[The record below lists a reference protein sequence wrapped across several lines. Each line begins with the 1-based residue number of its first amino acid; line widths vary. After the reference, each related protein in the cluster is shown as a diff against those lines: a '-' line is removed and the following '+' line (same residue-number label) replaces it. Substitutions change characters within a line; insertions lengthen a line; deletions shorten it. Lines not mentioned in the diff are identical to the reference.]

1 MKIKFNRT
9 CKDKNTGEMYS
20 AGMIK
25 EFDDARALE
34 IINTGYADEYVETVK
49 EVVDIEKHLETLE
62 EPKEDEKV
70 QKEEEVVDEDV
81 EVIKLSDLT
90 VKELKEMCKE
100 VGVATTG
107 SKDEL
112 IERLLATQE

>member
-1 MKIKFNRT
+1 MKVKFNRT
-9 CKDKNTGEMYS
+9 CKDKNTGAMYS
-20 AGMIK
+20 SGMIK

-62 EPKEDEKV
+62 E
-70 QKEEEVVDEDV
+70 KEEVEQVQEVVDEDV